1 MSDAYRELPGAK
13 TLDERAA
20 TIPGHVERIMLRDYT
35 SVNEGFHILYDAAE
49 LLRRYADRIE
59 KMEED
64 RLSALRQPRADEETV
79 ERVARAICE
88 GLAKSE
94 DHEPCE
100 CGPTGGTCVAMA
112 LFETQARDAIKAMAP

>member
-35 SVNEGFHILYDAAE
+35 PVNEGFHILYDAAE

-64 RLSALRQPRADEETV
+64 RLSALRQPRADEET
-79 ERVARAICE
+79 R
-88 GLAKSE
+88 
-94 DHEPCE
+94 
-100 CGPTGGTCVAMA
+100 
-112 LFETQARDAIKAMAP
+112 